1 MTAPDVSTLLAL
13 LDRWRHLPAY
23 QLERRADIF
32 FGLFLPDALNHHLRP
47 RGLTIDPRIIPEF
60 PLGHTASRRSAK
72 ADYFALSSDRS
83 RAFLIEL
90 KTDMRSVRPAQELYL
105 QEAVQQGMTV
115 LLPRLIAIAN
125 AAKLHARRKYF
136 HLLWMLDDLR
146 LIALPPD
153 LTDKI
158 YGDSRGVHKC
168 IDDIAIA
175 SPLPALELIHVL
187 PKANS
192 TTNCIDFETFAGIVQ
207 CRGEIG
213 KGFARH
219 LRQWACV
226 EAGIARPGGA
236 QAE

>member
-1 MTAPDVSTLLAL
+1 MTDPHVSTLLTL

-32 FGLFLPDALNHHLRP
+32 FALFLPDALDHHLRP
-47 RGLTIDPRIIPEF
+47 RGLTIDRRIIPEF
-60 PLGHTASRRSAK
+60 PLGHTTSRRSAK

-83 RAFLIEL
+83 PAFLIEL
-90 KTDMRSVRPAQELYL
+90 KTDMRSVRPAQERDLR
-105 QEAVQQGMTV
+105 EAVRQGMSV
-115 LLPRLIAIAN
+115 LLARLIASAN
-125 AAKLHARRKYF
+125 AAKPYARRKYF

-153 LTDKI
+153 LTNKI
-158 YGDSRGVHKC
+158 YGHSRGVHKC

-175 SPLPALELIHVL
+175 SPLPALKLIHVL
-187 PKANS
+187 PKANDS
-192 TTNCIDFETFAGIVQ
+192 TDCIDFETFAGIVQ

-219 LRQWACV
+219 LRRWACV
-226 EAGIARPGGA
+226 EAGTTRPGEP